1 MENFLQTDLPVRDP
15 LDLDG
20 PADWNLA
27 PAYPLLDGLG
37 FDGEFPR
44 QDGLI
49 AEIADNVCDRKR
61 GRIHGE
67 KFTR

>member
-1 MENFLQTDLPVRDP
+1 MEDFLQTDLPVRDP

-20 PADWNLA
+20 PPDWNLA
-27 PAYPLLDGLG
+27 PAYPLLDCLG

-67 KFTR
+67 KHTT

>member
-20 PADWNLA
+20 PADGNLA

-37 FDGEFPR
+37 LDGEFPC
-44 QDGLI
+44 QNGLI

-67 KFTR
+67 KHTT